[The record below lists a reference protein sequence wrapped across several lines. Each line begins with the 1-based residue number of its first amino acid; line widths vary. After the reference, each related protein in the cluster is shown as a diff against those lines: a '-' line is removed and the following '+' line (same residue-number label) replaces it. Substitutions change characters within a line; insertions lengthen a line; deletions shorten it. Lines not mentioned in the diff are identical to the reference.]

1 MELIRVSSQYGQC
14 GVNKQ
19 GGKYELGREDY
30 YVPQEN
36 FTYNTNLLSM
46 KIAHDLKV
54 RAEKGPTKGC
64 LLSCSISFSYST
76 SFSTVLLLGMKR
88 LGEIKREGW
97 KKEDQ

>member
-1 MELIRVSSQYGQC
+1 MEVIRVSSQYGQW

-19 GGKYELGREDY
+19 GAKYELGREDY

-54 RAEKGPTKGC
+54 RADLPKGA
-64 LLSCSISFSYST
+64 CSL
-76 SFSTVLLLGMKR
+76 VLFPFLIPLASP
-88 LGEIKREGW
+88 
-97 KKEDQ
+97 QFYF